1 MLRRLFLLRLAAH
14 GRNAVHRCFFA
25 PWLRVTLLAML
36 PCLTVTASAA
46 DSLFTAARDSRAL
59 EQPIGPLSDE
69 QLDRFAL
76 GRSFFAATWVEAPA
90 STTARDGLGP
100 LFNANSCTACHRR
113 NGGGS
118 RVEAA
123 RPVDHSIVLRLD
135 GDARYGDQVATRA
148 IPGVPREAAVS
159 VRTTAVDFTFADG
172 SRQKLVAP
180 EFVLEDLRY
189 GRLAGPGKLYP
200 RRAPALTGLG
210 LVERIPETSILA
222 HADPDDLDGDG
233 ISGRPNIVW
242 SREHRDWRLG
252 RFGWKSGAAGLL
264 DQVSRALSEDI
275 GLTSAWYPRENCSPV
290 QSQCAKAWSSGE
302 LDIDTER
309 VGAIVYYLKNLK
321 TPRPPVASA
330 GAELFARIGCA
341 GCHRSGYRVDG
352 ELAVDPYSDFLLH
365 DMGEALADGSRVH
378 DAGPREWRT
387 APLWGIGLARR
398 LNPEAGFL
406 HDGRAATPEQ
416 AILWHAGEALAARV
430 EFASLNTSERTA
442 ILQFLESL

>member
-1 MLRRLFLLRLAAH
+1 MARLCVLL
-14 GRNAVHRCFFA
+14 F
-25 PWLRVTLLAML
+25 AML
-36 PCLTVTASAA
+36 SGPGASAA
-46 DSLFTAARDSRAL
+46 AESLYTSARDAYAL
-59 EQPIGPLSDE
+59 EQPISPLSDE
-69 QLDRFAL
+69 QLDRFVL

-100 LFNANSCTACHRR
+100 LFNASSCTACHRR
-113 NGGGS
+113 NGGGN
-118 RVEAA
+118 RVDATK
-123 RPVDHSIVLRLD
+123 PVDRSIVLRLD
-135 GDARYGDQVATRA
+135 DDARYGGQVATRA

-159 VRTTAVDFTFADG
+159 VRPARVEFAYADG
-172 SRQKLVAP
+172 TRQQLIAP

-189 GRLAGPGKLYP
+189 GLPAEPGKVHP

-210 LVERIPETSILA
+210 LVERIPATSILA

-252 RFGWKSGAAGLL
+252 RFGWKAGVAGLL
-264 DQVSRALSEDI
+264 DQVSRALIEDM

-290 QSQCAKAWSSGE
+290 QSQCARAFSSSE
-302 LDIDTER
+302 PDIGAER
-309 VGAIVYYLKNLK
+309 VAAIVYYLKSLR
-321 TPRPPVASA
+321 TPRPPPPSA

-341 GCHRSGYRVDG
+341 NCHRSGYRVG
-352 ELAVDPYSDFLLH
+352 EEPAVDPYSDFLLH

-416 AILWHAGEALAARV
+416 AVLWHAGEARAARV
-430 EFASLNTSERTA
+430 EFSSLNAAQRAA
-442 ILQFLESL
+442 ILQFLDSL